1 MHRFA
6 ELVIARRMWI
16 LVVTLLITLF
26 FAYQLLNLKVYT
38 SFEDLLPQNHPY
50 VKLHN
55 EFRKLFGGANQVLI
69 ALEVKEGDIFNLKT
83 LAKIKYITEKLE
95 EIPAID
101 VYKIRSLAARSAK
114 EIKRE
119 AGRLY
124 IKTVMFPELP
134 RTQEEIAALKWSIYG
149 NDMVYGPLVSY
160 DTKKALISADFF
172 DDEVEYSLVF
182 NKFQELRGEIEDEN
196 TILSIAGTP
205 MHYGFIWYHSRD
217 VVRTLAITVLMIMV
231 ALFLYFRSIQGVVV
245 PLASGIVSGIW
256 GLGIMSLLGY
266 NLDPLILVFPFLL
279 ALMTAR
285 HAMQKLIRYTEEYLK
300 TGDGKTAAQNV
311 VQAMFAAGVT
321 GIVTDTFG
329 IALVA
334 IAAIPLLQHTAT
346 TCILWTLPTLFIALL
361 FTPVLLSFVPVSRKL
376 KVTFEAGREE
386 GIKGGPLDRILGFLG
401 GWIVGRGKW
410 YIIVTSLLLTVFGA
424 YYAEKITV
432 GSVMPG
438 SEILWPWHR
447 YNQDALRIVRS
458 IPMLNPLNIVVEGAT
473 VNSIDNAEL
482 IREVYKLRRYI
493 TRNVPGVIFARSIM
507 DTVPYSYLTGGEGD
521 PHWAFIPEDNQAVE
535 FSFHSLI
542 DRAPPG
548 SWDRFITYDL
558 KNTNIVAYCAS
569 KRGRL
574 IKRMMGAIDQ
584 HIKNNPRL
592 KELEKEQG
600 MKIRLAAGVI
610 GLQAAVN
617 ETVASAQFWNLT
629 LALLGLFI
637 FCSVNFLSIT
647 AGLILTI
654 PLAISNLVGFA
665 LMALTEVGLTV
676 STYPVSSVAIGF
688 GVDYG
693 IYFISRLQE
702 ENKKAEDLN
711 TALIRTMTSNG
722 KAIVIIATT
731 LTLGLASWV
740 FSSLRF
746 QAEMGTFFAL
756 LLLFNML
763 GALLLVPSLVVLIK
777 PRFVST

>member
-1 MHRFA
+1 
-6 ELVIARRMWI
+6 
-16 LVVTLLITLF
+16 
-26 FAYQLLNLKVYT
+26 
-38 SFEDLLPQNHPY
+38 
-50 VKLHN
+50 
-55 EFRKLFGGANQVLI
+55 
-69 ALEVKEGDIFNLKT
+69 
-83 LAKIKYITEKLE
+83 
-95 EIPAID
+95 
-101 VYKIRSLAARSAK
+101 
-114 EIKRE
+114 
-119 AGRLY
+119 
-124 IKTVMFPELP
+124 
-134 RTQEEIAALKWSIYG
+134 
-149 NDMVYGPLVSY
+149 
-160 DTKKALISADFF
+160 
-172 DDEVEYSLVF
+172 
-182 NKFQELRGEIEDEN
+182 
-196 TILSIAGTP
+196 
-205 MHYGFIWYHSRD
+205 
-217 VVRTLAITVLMIMV
+217 
-231 ALFLYFRSIQGVVV
+231 
-245 PLASGIVSGIW
+245 
-256 GLGIMSLLGY
+256 
-266 NLDPLILVFPFLL
+266 
-279 ALMTAR
+279 
-285 HAMQKLIRYTEEYLK
+285 
-300 TGDGKTAAQNV
+300 
-311 VQAMFAAGVT
+311 
-321 GIVTDTFG
+321 
-329 IALVA
+329 
-334 IAAIPLLQHTAT
+334 
-346 TCILWTLPTLFIALL
+346 
-361 FTPVLLSFVPVSRKL
+361 
-376 KVTFEAGREE
+376 
-386 GIKGGPLDRILGFLG
+386 
-401 GWIVGRGKW
+401 
-410 YIIVTSLLLTVFGA
+410 
-424 YYAEKITV
+424 
-432 GSVMPG
+432 
-438 SEILWPWHR
+438 
-447 YNQDALRIVRS
+447 
-458 IPMLNPLNIVVEGAT
+458 
-473 VNSIDNAEL
+473 
-482 IREVYKLRRYI
+482 
-493 TRNVPGVIFARSIM
+493 M

-535 FSFHSLI
+535 FSFRSLI

-548 SWDRFITYDL
+548 SWDGFITYDL

>member
-6 ELVIARRMWI
+6 ELVIKNRV
-16 LVVTLLITLF
+16 LVLIVTLLITLF

-69 ALEVKEGDIFNLKT
+69 VLEVKEGNIFNTKT
-83 LAKIKYITEKLE
+83 LTKIKYITEKLE
-95 EIPAID
+95 DIPAID

-119 AGRLY
+119 AGSMT
-124 IKTVMFPELP
+124 IKTVMFPEIP
-134 RTQEEIAALKWSIYG
+134 KTQEEIEALKWSVYG

-217 VVRTLAITVLMIMV
+217 VVRILAITVLTIMV

-361 FTPVLLSFVPVSRKL
+361 FTPVLLSFVPVSKKL
-376 KVTFEAGREE
+376 KVSFESSRDRGVEQ
-386 GIKGGPLDRILGFLG
+386 GPLDKMLHFLG
-401 GWIVGRGKW
+401 QSIVGRGKW
-410 YIIVTSLLLTVFGA
+410 YIIVTSLVLTVFGA

-438 SEILWPWHR
+438 SEILWPSHR

-458 IPMLNPLNIVVEGAT
+458 MPMLNPLYVVVEGDRTEAM
-473 VNSIDNAEL
+473 VNANL
-482 IREVYKLRRYI
+482 IREVYRLRRHI
-493 TRNVPGVIFARSIM
+493 TKNVPGVIFARSMM
-507 DTVPYSYLTGGEGD
+507 DTLPWANITGGEGD
-521 PHWAFIPEDNQAVE
+521 PHWTFFIRDDIETAYRLQR
-535 FSFHSLI
+535 LI
-542 DRAPPG
+542 DRGGPG
-548 SWDRFITYDL
+548 AWDRFITYDSEE
-558 KNTNIVAYCAS
+558 YQY
-569 KRGRL
+569 RGLLRF
-574 IKRMMGAIDQ
+574 KAGQIDQ
-584 HIKNNPRL
+584 APDGRYRSAHQ
-592 KELEKEQG
+592 EQPPFEG
-600 MKIRLAAGVI
+600 AGR
-610 GLQAAVN
+610 
-617 ETVASAQFWNLT
+617 
-629 LALLGLFI
+629 
-637 FCSVNFLSIT
+637 
-647 AGLILTI
+647 AGYK
-654 PLAISNLVGFA
+654 V
-665 LMALTEVGLTV
+665 
-676 STYPVSSVAIGF
+676 
-688 GVDYG
+688 
-693 IYFISRLQE
+693 
-702 ENKKAEDLN
+702 
-711 TALIRTMTSNG
+711 
-722 KAIVIIATT
+722 
-731 LTLGLASWV
+731 
-740 FSSLRF
+740 
-746 QAEMGTFFAL
+746 
-756 LLLFNML
+756 
-763 GALLLVPSLVVLIK
+763 
-777 PRFVST
+777 